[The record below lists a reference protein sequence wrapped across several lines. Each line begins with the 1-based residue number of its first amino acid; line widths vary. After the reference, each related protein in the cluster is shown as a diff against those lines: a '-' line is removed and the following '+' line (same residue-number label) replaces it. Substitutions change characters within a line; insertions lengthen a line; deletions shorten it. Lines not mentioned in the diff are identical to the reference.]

1 MKDFAIW
8 FFEQI
13 PAFLMAEPMCY
24 FVGMALLLFAI
35 NCFVQL
41 IRYH

>member
-1 MKDFAIW
+1 MKSFALW
-8 FFEQI
+8 FLEEM
-13 PAFLMAEPMCY
+13 PVFLMREPICY

-41 IRYH
+41 IRIK